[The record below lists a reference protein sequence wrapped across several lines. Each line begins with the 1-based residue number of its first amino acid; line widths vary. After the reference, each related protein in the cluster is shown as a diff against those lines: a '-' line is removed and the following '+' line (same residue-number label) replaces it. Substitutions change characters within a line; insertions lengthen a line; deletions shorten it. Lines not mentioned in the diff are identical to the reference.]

1 DLPIHTSQFPSNW
14 ELSAARAIAVLR
26 YLVEEKGLP
35 PERLMAVGY
44 GEYRPL
50 APNVDEEHRQKN
62 RRVEIVILRD

>member
-1 DLPIHTSQFPSNW
+1 
-14 ELSAARAIAVLR
+14 
-26 YLVEEKGLP
+26 
-35 PERLMAVGY
+35 MAVGY